1 MENAIEVKNLKIRYK
16 SFKKL
21 SIKSSIF
28 KFKKNEVEVF
38 EAEKGISFSV
48 PKGQI
53 LGIVGKNGSGKS
65 TLLRALAGVFSADE
79 GEINIFDNSISLLAL
94 GVGFHK
100 KLSGRE
106 NILLAGM
113 LFGFTD
119 DEVREKM
126 DEIIAFADLGEFIDK
141 PVSTYSSG
149 MYSKL
154 SFAITAILETDI
166 MLVDEVLSV
175 GDTKFKRKSYKKM
188 KELISNEDRTVVIV
202 SHNSS
207 TIRTLCD
214 SILWLHEGRIVM
226 QGPTEEV
233 LPLYE
238 EFMA

>member
-38 EAEKGISFSV
+38 EAVKGISFSV

-126 DEIIAFADLGEFIDK
+126 DEIMALLDK
-141 PVSTYSSG
+141 
-149 MYSKL
+149 
-154 SFAITAILETDI
+154 
-166 MLVDEVLSV
+166 
-175 GDTKFKRKSYKKM
+175 
-188 KELISNEDRTVVIV
+188 LIK
-202 SHNSS
+202 
-207 TIRTLCD
+207 
-214 SILWLHEGRIVM
+214 
-226 QGPTEEV
+226 
-233 LPLYE
+233 
-238 EFMA
+238 

>member
-38 EAEKGISFSV
+38 EVVKGISFSV

>member
-1 MENAIEVKNLKIRYK
+1 MVTPA
-16 SFKKL
+16 
-21 SIKSSIF
+21 
-28 KFKKNEVEVF
+28 
-38 EAEKGISFSV
+38 SV
-48 PKGQI
+48 QVP
-53 LGIVGKNGSGKS
+53 
-65 TLLRALAGVFSADE
+65 GVFSADE

-166 MLVDEVLSV
+166 MLVDEVFVCSLSSLKNLNLLKT
-175 GDTKFKRKSYKKM
+175 GFLESSSI
-188 KELISNEDRTVVIV
+188 LS
-202 SHNSS
+202 SS
-207 TIRTLCD
+207 TSFVLYCWAIRFKSSAIIYMLDFST
-214 SILWLHEGRIVM
+214 S
-226 QGPTEEV
+226 V
-233 LPLYE
+233 L
-238 EFMA
+238 

>member
-38 EAEKGISFSV
+38 EAVKGISFSV

-65 TLLRALAGVFSADE
+65 TLLRALAGVFSA
-79 GEINIFDNSISLLAL
+79 DNSISLLAL

>member
-1 MENAIEVKNLKIRYK
+1 MVISYAT
-16 SFKKL
+16 
-21 SIKSSIF
+21 F

-38 EAEKGISFSV
+38 EAVKGISFSV

>member
-1 MENAIEVKNLKIRYK
+1 MGNAIEVKNLKIRYK

-21 SIKSSIF
+21 SIRSSIF

-38 EAEKGISFSV
+38 EAVKGITFSV
-48 PKGQI
+48 EKGQI

-113 LFGFTD
+113 LFGFSD

-126 DEIIAFADLGEFIDK
+126 DEIIKFADLGEFIDK

-175 GDTKFKRKSYKKM
+175 GDSKFKRKSYKKM
-188 KELISNEDRTVVIV
+188 RELISNEDRTVVIV

-207 TIRTLCD
+207 TIRNLCD

>member
-38 EAEKGISFSV
+38 EAVKGISFSV

>member
-38 EAEKGISFSV
+38 EAVKGISFSV

-207 TIRTLCD
+207 TIQTLCD

>member
-38 EAEKGISFSV
+38 EAVKGISFSV

-149 MYSKL
+149 MYPRGL
-154 SFAITAILETDI
+154 IT
-166 MLVDEVLSV
+166 EVHDSTEANV
-175 GDTKFKRKSYKKM
+175 AFK
-188 KELISNEDRTVVIV
+188 
-202 SHNSS
+202 
-207 TIRTLCD
+207 TL
-214 SILWLHEGRIVM
+214 
-226 QGPTEEV
+226 
-233 LPLYE
+233 
-238 EFMA
+238 

>member
-38 EAEKGISFSV
+38 EAVKGISFSV

-79 GEINIFDNSISLLAL
+79 GEINISDNSISLLAL